1 MSNTKSTKRALLSSV
16 MAMLICVAMLIG
28 TTFAWFTDSVTSSGN
43 KIQSGTLN
51 IDLLVKK
58 DVSTASDSVD
68 MQYVSV
74 KNDHTA
80 IFDYDKWEPGYT
92 EVRNVKVSTTG
103 NLALKYTLKIVPQ
116 SATADAF
123 KLAEVIDVYYA
134 NSEVTV
140 TDRNDLTGLTRIG
153 SLKDFFTAG
162 TVINDTLIP
171 DQGNT
176 EDYATIVLKMQESA
190 NNDYQGLS
198 VGNGFDLH
206 VLAAQY
212 TYEED
217 SFDGQYDADAVY
229 PIVDSASL
237 NNALINGGSI
247 VLGADAKA
255 ESYLDISNDTT
266 ISLDGNTLTIG
277 DNTELLNGSDLT
289 VSGGTVL
296 RETFSGY
303 VDVRPGTTTDSVI
316 KYTDV
321 VFDNT
326 YKTMTYGP
334 CTDRVKSALE
344 FCPENGG
351 SATFYFKNC
360 TFNNS
365 QVLFEGLSDTTG
377 SFTATFENCTF
388 NNLGTSAGIKV
399 DNYLTG
405 TVTVKDC
412 TFNLTATAT
421 MTAIESSNS
430 VVTWNF
436 EGANTVNG
444 YAATA
449 SGENGTVD
457 QIKVMTPSVK
467 VYSINTTNGTVVNGL
482 DTVTV
487 TGIAAK

>member
-1 MSNTKSTKRALLSSV
+1 MSSTTSTKRALLFSV
-16 MAMLICVAMLIG
+16 MAMLLCVAMLIG
-28 TTFAWFTDSVTSSGN
+28 TTFAWFTDSVTASGN

-58 DVSTASDSVD
+58 GEDGY
-68 MQYVSV
+68 QSV
-74 KNDHTA
+74 KDSQAA
-80 IFDYDKWEPGYT
+80 IFNYDKWEPGYT
-92 EVRNVKVSTTG
+92 EVRNVMVKTTG
-103 NLALKYTLKIVPQ
+103 NLALKYTLDIVPLN
-116 SATADAF
+116 TDEDAL

-134 NSEVTV
+134 NSDVTV
-140 TDRNDLTGLTRIG
+140 TDRSLTGLTRIG
-153 SLKDFFTAG
+153 TLKDVFTGVAG
-162 TVINDTLIP
+162 TAINDTLIP

-176 EDYATIVLKMQESA
+176 EDYATIALKMQESA
-190 NNDYQGLS
+190 GNDYQNLS
-198 VGNGFDLH
+198 VGGGFDLH

-212 TYEED
+212 TYEFD
-217 SFDGQYDADAVY
+217 SFDDQYDAGATY

-255 ESYLDISNDTT
+255 ESYMNISNDTT

-277 DNTELLNGSDLT
+277 DNTKLTSGSDLT
-289 VSGGTVL
+289 VSSGTVL
-296 RETFSGY
+296 RETYSGY

-316 KYTDV
+316 SYTNV

-326 YKTMTYGP
+326 YKTRTYGP
-334 CTDRVKSALE
+334 CTDRVESALE

-365 QVLFEGLSDTTG
+365 QVLFEGLSGKNG

-388 NNLGTSAGIKV
+388 NNLGTSAGIAV
-399 DNYLTG
+399 ANYLTG

-421 MTAIESSNS
+421 MNAIASSNS

-436 EGANTVNG
+436 EGTNTVNG

-449 SGENGTVD
+449 SGEDGTVD
-457 QIKVMTPSVK
+457 QIKVMNPSVK

-487 TGIAAK
+487 TGIATK